1 VSAQVFN
8 EKVDTVKK
16 KEQGWAEFYIAEKS
30 IRRSHFE
37 IKLAPA
43 RRKYYEARNKKRGC
57 ASRRAVFLLTAA
69 NPHDE
74 GVVMRSFGTRLV
86 LILVF
91 YFALSPFFLI
101 SGGTLLA
108 AVGSG
113 KGEAR
118 PVWDEGIE
126 YLFTML
132 KSKDNS
138 CDVQKVAG
146 LLDFVVS
153 EKGKEANLNP
163 GEREGATGAYFFS
176 DVKAPLSKVIKYAYN
191 HRLPSYV
198 TLPSVVRL
206 GGWQVKPTVPVANVW
221 DKVGHVKI
229 PIVIRG
235 IEYEEITPDLTMG
248 AYYRYDMDRLMVL
261 LKYRGKD
268 FFISVTRQMNPSTVG
283 RQGVIIGPDSDWNY
297 FYSGQK
303 GLNKAG
309 LGWVSSYMYDASSVS
324 ILFEP
329 GTSRTQTR
337 FVTFKW
343 LRAGWGGINMVRQE
357 NIIEGGRR
365 FADGFKKVLESPQLP
380 EAEQLIDMHA
390 RIKSLS
396 DKDLSTRLEPIGK
409 ALQKLSRTDPGLSRA
424 DFREMIE
431 SGKYLLGMSREER
444 ENLLMAEFTKF
455 AIGKSSFLDKS
466 PL

>member
-1 VSAQVFN
+1 M
-8 EKVDTVKK
+8 
-16 KEQGWAEFYIAEKS
+16 
-30 IRRSHFE
+30 
-37 IKLAPA
+37 
-43 RRKYYEARNKKRGC
+43 
-57 ASRRAVFLLTAA
+57 TAA
-69 NPHDE
+69 KPHDE
-74 GVVMRSFGTRLV
+74 GDVMRSFGTRWV
-86 LILVF
+86 WFWVF
-91 YFALSPFFLI
+91 FSVWISFFLI
-101 SGGTLLA
+101 SGGTLFA
-108 AVGSG
+108 AVRSD

-118 PVWDEGIE
+118 PGWDEGID

-132 KSKDNS
+132 KSKNNS
-138 CDVQKVAG
+138 CDVQKLSG

-163 GEREGATGAYFFS
+163 GERENATGAYFFS

-191 HRLPSYV
+191 HRLPSYI

-206 GGWQVKPTVPVANVW
+206 GGWLVKPTVPVANVW
-221 DKVGHVKI
+221 EKIGHVKI

-248 AYYRYDMDRLMVL
+248 AYYRYNMDRLMVL

-283 RQGVIIGPDSDWNY
+283 RQGVIIGPDADWNY

-329 GTSRTQTR
+329 GASRTQTR

-357 NIIEGGRR
+357 NIIEGCRR
-365 FADGFKKVLESPQLP
+365 FASGFKKVLESPRLP

-390 RIKSLS
+390 GIKSLS
-396 DKDLSTRLEPIGK
+396 DQDLTARLQPIGK
-409 ALQKLSRTDPGLSRA
+409 ALQKLSRTDPGLSRS

-444 ENLLMAEFTKF
+444 ENLLMSEFLKLS
-455 AIGKSSFLDKS
+455 IGKPSFLDKS